1 MTMEKPRIAIIGGN
15 VLENMGLKA
24 LLDKLVP
31 FVNVEIFSCLDD
43 LVRTGE
49 QFFHFFVTPT
59 VLMENPVFFVRNQKK
74 TIVLMEQEEKR
85 IPKDFYEIDVS
96 TYQNLLRQL
105 LRLVYE
111 FHHNYERFPSGIV
124 QALKKEDADSEQ
136 KLTPREI
143 EVLKAVAMG
152 CSSKEIAEKLN
163 ISLSTVL
170 SHRKNLMEKL
180 KLHSATKLVIY
191 AVMHGFVKA
200 EEIK

>member
-1 MTMEKPRIAIIGGN
+1 MMEKPRIAIVGGN
-15 VLENMGLKA
+15 ALENLGLKA
-24 LLDKLVP
+24 LLDKMVP

-43 LVRTGE
+43 LVGTGE
-49 QFFHFFVTPT
+49 KFFHFFVTPT
-59 VLMENPVFFVRNQKK
+59 VLIENPVFFVRNQKK
-74 TIVLMEQEEKR
+74 TIVLMEKEEKR
-85 IPKDFYEIDVS
+85 IPKDFHEIDVS
-96 TYQNLLRQL
+96 TYQTLLREL

-111 FHHNYERFPSGIV
+111 FHHNYERFPDGIA
-124 QALKKEDADSEQ
+124 QTLKKEDADNEQ

-191 AVMHGFVKA
+191 AVMHGLVKPD
-200 EEIK
+200 EIK